1 MINHFN
7 SKKLSIPTFLSLDF
21 EIMEIERIS
30 DVKVEEDAGCI
41 HYDTFQKREGGPTA
55 LSALATKCR

>member
-1 MINHFN
+1 
-7 SKKLSIPTFLSLDF
+7 
-21 EIMEIERIS
+21 MEIERIS